1 MLEVLSA
8 PDHVAAFRI
17 YGTLTETDYN
27 AIIPVIEEK
36 LLQHPSIGVL
46 ADVSDLG
53 ELTIEAIRRD
63 VGYSL
68 SKFGQWHRFQRAA
81 VITDKRWL
89 AGATKLTD
97 AMFPQVEA
105 RVFAPGET
113 DAAMRW
119 AASPRGEE
127 HRSRRGLMLGLALAV
142 TGLLTL
148 WALKAARQRA

>member
-8 PDHVAAFRI
+8 PDHVAAFRLS
-17 YGTLTETDYN
+17 GTLTETDYN

-36 LLQHPSIGVL
+36 LLEHPTIGVL

-63 VGYSL
+63 IGYSL

-89 AGATKLTD
+89 SAATKLTD
-97 AMFPQVEA
+97 TLLPQLEA

-113 DAAMRW
+113 DAAMQW
-119 AASPRGEE
+119 AASPRGSG
-127 HRSRRGLMLGLALAV
+127 RGARRGLMLGLAVAV
-142 TGLLTL
+142 TALLAL
-148 WALKAARQRA
+148 LALKAARARD